1 MGFSDRVVTRH
12 AQNHSEP
19 GLKVGLREPS
29 LREDARGP
37 FLRVQTKSAAGMRD
51 HPGFTGE

>member
-1 MGFSDRVVTRH
+1 MDFSDRVVPRH